1 MKLLKFNDFKSKRN
15 ESVSLNENVAAGKK
29 LLKEI
34 ELITRVANSKK
45 LINKELDNKL
55 KDGKRALY
63 FNDFSGEDL
72 ETIKKEIGNI
82 KLREE
87 ELKSIEKNPDFEKIK
102 KLLEK
107 NPGYVYNFAYFYFV
121 ESIPFEEIETTYK
134 KLIEYKDLLANS
146 TIKFD
151 QSFIDIN
158 RPNNYEIFTDE
169 LTKLDSVKSGKKL
182 LSKMSK
188 SVRDDYKKGASK
200 KDIED
205 FNVLSKN
212 IEDLLKDADTEGDV
226 SVKSIING
234 FIEKLFRF
242 NTVKEVVNEIKMK
255 LKSLDNANMVKFYKK
270 IEEVNKKFGSY
281 GADIRFDENG
291 ILVLD
296 VKSFN
301 ANQILNKHT
310 SHCIANSESQWS
322 SYVES
327 PATKQ
332 YYIYNFNPESD
343 GFDGQADPL
352 SVIGITIDQEGKG
365 IGSGKKI
372 YGSSYGGACHDKNDK
387 NISDKIESILK
398 KWEKKYD
405 LDTDI
410 YNDILTPMT
419 KEEYSLIESKKE
431 ANRNIV
437 NPNLTIEDISK
448 YVKLGADINKGNG
461 TALRNAVEQDDIEK
475 AKFILDL
482 GGVVDSSD
490 ANNQT
495 KFTKSMEM
503 AKTLIE
509 AGGKTHGSLLT
520 KQFALTNLDNFVY
533 LVNAGADPNY
543 NNGDVIRSAIS
554 GSISDDKGKSY
565 EIPRSILKIIIDS
578 LDKSTLDFKRR
589 IMTVIFDYGAYEI
602 LDMFLERGLADINAS
617 DLDLVIDEDD
627 ELVADMAYKSKETP
641 QQVRE
646 GFIRI
651 GKKYG
656 ILK

>member
-1 MKLLKFNDFKSKRN
+1 MKLLKFNDFKIKRN

-34 ELITRVANSKK
+34 ELITRVANSKN
-45 LINKELDNKL
+45 LIDKELDNKL

-82 KLREE
+82 KLKED
-87 ELKSIEKNPDFEKIK
+87 ELKRIEKNPDFEKIK

-121 ESIPFEEIETTYK
+121 ESIPFEEIEATYK
-134 KLIEYKDLLANS
+134 KLIDYKDLLANS
-146 TIKFD
+146 SIKFD

-212 IEDLLKDADTEGDV
+212 IEDLLKDAELEGNT
-226 SVKSIING
+226 SVRSIING
-234 FIEKLFRF
+234 FVEKLFRF
-242 NTVKEVVNEIKMK
+242 NTVNEVVKEIKMK
-255 LKSLDNANMVKFYKK
+255 LKSLDNANIVKFYKK
-270 IEEVNKKFGSY
+270 IESVNKKFGNY
-281 GADIRFDENG
+281 GADIRFDKNG

-296 VKSFN
+296 VRSFA

-322 SYVES
+322 SYIENPV
-327 PATKQ
+327 TKQ
-332 YYIYNFNPESD
+332 YYIYNFNPESED
-343 GFDGQADPL
+343 FEGQSDPL

-365 IGSGKKI
+365 RGGKKKI
-372 YGSSYGGACHDKNDK
+372 YASSYGAACHDKNDK
-387 NISDKIESILK
+387 NIADKIESILK
-398 KWEKKYD
+398 KWEKQYD
-405 LDTDI
+405 LDVDI
-410 YNDILTPMT
+410 YNDILTPMS
-419 KEEYSLIESKKE
+419 KEEYDLIESRKE

-448 YVKLGADINKGNG
+448 YVKLGADINKSDG
-461 TALRNAVEQDDIEK
+461 TPLRYAVEQDDIEK
-475 AKFILDL
+475 VRFILDL
-482 GGVVDSSD
+482 GAYVSIEDS
-490 ANNQT
+490 NNHT
-495 KFTKSMEM
+495 KYAKSIEM
-503 AKTLIE
+503 VKLLIE
-509 AGGKTHGSLLT
+509 AGGKAHGSLLT
-520 KQFALTNLDNFVY
+520 KHFALTDLNNFIY

-543 NNGDVIRSAIS
+543 KNGDVIKSAIS
-554 GSISDDKGKSY
+554 GSIIDDKGQSH
-565 EIPRSILKIIIDS
+565 EIPRSILKTIIDG

-589 IMTVIFDYGAYEI
+589 IMTVIFDYGAYDV
-602 LDMFLERGLADINAS
+602 LDMFLEKGLGDINDS

-627 ELVADMAYKSKETP
+627 ELVSDMAYKSKESP
-641 QQVRE
+641 KQVRD